1 MDRSGSSCSSYPA
14 DCTKARIIYTARGH
28 HDPHSSPLISL
39 ERQRRVLGLGLLP
52 AADRLAAAPTP
63 QNSHKREWREESDL
77 PSPVPNTVPRSQSTT
92 TLCFT
97 QSVPDFYAVAI
108 RKDPRRTR
116 EKRARCFFDY
126 DGRNTCSESYF
137 PWGALG
143 IVMTRRTFHTV
154 SYLDCGARV
163 NEGIKRPHVPL
174 RILTDFTGS
183 NR

>member
-28 HDPHSSPLISL
+28 PDPHSSPLISL

-126 DGRNTCSESYF
+126 DGRNNPTASVSARPRRCGIDTSRNARCLHVQRLLR
-137 PWGALG
+137 PLG
-143 IVMTRRTFHTV
+143 
-154 SYLDCGARV
+154 RV
-163 NEGIKRPHVPL
+163 L
-174 RILTDFTGS
+174 RS
-183 NR
+183 S